1 MPSSARPKTRL
12 RIPII
17 ICAIL
22 ALVLS
27 LLSLSLKKSSALR
40 KVEGLMVSFTAPGL
54 EALSAVSD
62 SVKRVWHGYLYL
74 VGVQKENERLRQRL
88 DEAVQREARYQ
99 EALLAL
105 QRLEAL
111 LDLKQRMA
119 LPVTGAR
126 VIAYDPSLWSRAA
139 IIDQGRSQGV
149 EVGQAVVAPAGIVGR
164 IVEIYPRYAK
174 VMLIVDRNSGA
185 DAMIQRNRV
194 RGILEGKG
202 GNRCSL
208 EYVPKNADIQVGDL
222 VLASGLGGIYP
233 QGLVFGKVTQ
243 ADKKA
248 QGVFQQVEVTPT
260 VDLSS
265 LEEVLVVKTAKM
277 ALSP

>member
-1 MPSSARPKTRL
+1 MPFSTRPKTRF
-12 RIPII
+12 RIPLI
-17 ICAIL
+17 ICASL
-22 ALVLS
+22 VLVLS

-40 KVEGLMVSFTAPGL
+40 KAEGFMVSFTAPGL
-54 EALSAVSD
+54 EALSAVGD
-62 SVKRVWHGYLYL
+62 SFKRVWFGYLYL

-88 DEAVQREARYQ
+88 NEAVQREARYQ

-111 LDLKQRMA
+111 LDLKRQLA

-126 VIAYDPSLWSRAA
+126 VIAYDPSLWSRAV
-139 IIDQGRSQGV
+139 IIDQGCAQGV

-164 IVEIYPRYAK
+164 IVETYPRYAK

-208 EYVPKNADIQVGDL
+208 EYVPKNADVQVGDL

-233 QGLVFGKVTQ
+233 QGLVFGKVTG
-243 ADKKA
+243 ANKKA
-248 QGVFQQVEVTPT
+248 PGVFQEVEVSPT

-265 LEEVLVVKTAKM
+265 LEEVLVVKTAKL

>member
-1 MPSSARPKTRL
+1 MPFSARPKTRF
-12 RIPII
+12 RIPFII
-17 ICAIL
+17 GATVV
-22 ALVLS
+22 LVLS
-27 LLSLSLKKSSALR
+27 LLSLSLKNSIVLR
-40 KVEGLMVSFTAPGL
+40 KVEGLVVSFTAPGL
-54 EALSAVSD
+54 DALTAVSD
-62 SVKRVWHGYLYL
+62 SLKRVWFGYLYL

-88 DEAVQREARYQ
+88 EEVVQREARYQ

-111 LDLKQRMA
+111 LGLKRHLA

-149 EVGQAVVAPAGIVGR
+149 ETGHAVVALAGIVGR
-164 IVEIYPRYAK
+164 IVEAYPHYAK

-185 DAMIQRNRV
+185 DAMIQRSRV
-194 RGILEGKG
+194 RGILQGRG

-208 EYVPKNADIQVGDL
+208 GYVPKNADIQVGDL

-233 QGLVFGKVTQ
+233 QGLVFGKVTA
-243 ADKKA
+243 ADKK
-248 QGVFQQVEVTPT
+248 GEGIFQEVEVNPT

-265 LEEVLVVKTAKM
+265 LEEVLVVKTVKLAF
-277 ALSP
+277 SP